1 MKGLHFVPSIEFNG
15 EFYQFVIT
23 KNEYLNAES
32 RSAYIKVENI
42 DEEIEITY
50 RIFRGEQLNIMEL
63 SDYIGL
69 AITSPD
75 FPIKEQI
82 YPQFHYDFEGN
93 LFRENRRRYV
103 PFSESCIIDTIFN
116 DTEKWQFKKENVNE
130 LTKYSTGDKILFVKY
145 FDAIRED
152 MNAICYENNNS
163 TTALKMDLMNVMPLK
178 KFTLKLYLIDRYN
191 NFEPLY
197 PKIEGH
203 DDVIKLQLLFT
214 RIKGTE
220 KENRNIIE
228 TKKELPE
235 RYIIGLEE
243 LDDDN
248 EEEKENNEPEN
259 EIEPEITNE
268 PEILPD
274 IKLVSVPAINAIP
287 VPAIITEKEQDSDDE
302 DDIEAPPEKRIYLG
316 NENEDSENENE
327 LY

>member
-1 MKGLHFVPSIEFNG
+1 
-15 EFYQFVIT
+15 
-23 KNEYLNAES
+23 
-32 RSAYIKVENI
+32 
-42 DEEIEITY
+42 
-50 RIFRGEQLNIMEL
+50 
-63 SDYIGL
+63 
-69 AITSPD
+69 
-75 FPIKEQI
+75 
-82 YPQFHYDFEGN
+82 
-93 LFRENRRRYV
+93 
-103 PFSESCIIDTIFN
+103 
-116 DTEKWQFKKENVNE
+116 
-130 LTKYSTGDKILFVKY
+130 
-145 FDAIRED
+145 
-152 MNAICYENNNS
+152 
-163 TTALKMDLMNVMPLK
+163 MNVMPLK

-228 TKKELPE
+228 TKKEIPE

-274 IKLVSVPAINAIP
+274 IKLVSVPAINTIP
-287 VPAIITEKEQDSDDE
+287 VPAIITEQDSDEE